1 MTSSKRDKDLA
12 RMRTERQAARQSV
25 DAARRR
31 QRAAVLGGVAAALA
45 VAVITTLI
53 VVNTG
58 SDSGTKTDAFRSS
71 ATSGASAKPSSSA
84 STGGSAKPSA
94 APAVAGACTY
104 TASGTASRPAKLP
117 ETAGIERVKAQ
128 TAVLT
133 TSVGDVTL
141 SLNSAK
147 APCTVNS
154 FTSLAKQK
162 YFDGTSCHRLTTS
175 GIYVLQCGDPSATG
189 SGGPGYKFDDENLT
203 GATYP
208 AGTLAMANA
217 GAGTNGSQ
225 FFLVY
230 KDTQLPASYTPFGTI
245 TGGLD
250 LLTKVAAGGSTPDGD
265 GKPKTPVTLTTVVIT
280 A

>member
-31 QRAAVLGGVAAALA
+31 QRNVVLGGVAAALV
-45 VAVITTLI
+45 VAVVTTLI

-58 SDSGTKTDAFRSS
+58 NDSNTATD
-71 ATSGASAKPSSSA
+71 TLGASAKPSAAASA
-84 STGGSAKPSA
+84 TTSAGATSA

-117 ETAGIERVKAQ
+117 ATTGIERVKAQ

-133 TSVGDVTL
+133 TSVGDITL
-141 SLNSAK
+141 SLDSAK

-175 GIYVLQCGDPSATG
+175 GIYVLQCCDPSATG
-189 SGGPGYKFDDENLT
+189 SGGPGYKFNDENLT

-230 KDTQLPASYTPFGTI
+230 KDTQLPPSYTPFGTI

>member
-1 MTSSKRDKDLA
+1 MPSSKRDKDLA
-12 RMRTERQAARQSV
+12 RMRAERQNARLTAE
-25 DAARRR
+25 AARRR
-31 QRAAVLGGVAAALA
+31 QRTAVLSGIAAAVV
-45 VAVITTLI
+45 VAVVTTLV

-58 SDSGTKTDAFRSS
+58 SDTKTSPTAA
-71 ATSGASAKPSSSA
+71 ATKPA
-84 STGGSAKPSA
+84 SA
-94 APAVAGACTY
+94 APSAPASAAASASPKVPGACAY
-104 TASGTASRPAKLP
+104 TDSGTASKPAKLP
-117 ETAGIERVKAQ
+117 ATSNIERTTAQ

-133 TSVGDVTL
+133 TSQGEVTL
-141 SLNSAK
+141 SLDSIK

-162 YFDGTSCHRLTTS
+162 YFDGTTCHRLTTS
-175 GIYVLQCGDPSATG
+175 GIYVLQCGDPSASG

-203 GATYP
+203 GAKYP

-230 KDTQLPASYTPFGTI
+230 KDTQLPPNYTPFGTI

-250 LLTKVAAGGSTPDGD
+250 ALNKVAAGGSTPDGD
-265 GKPKTPVTLTTVVIT
+265 GKPNTPVTLTTVVIKPV
-280 A
+280 